1 MDLAEAVWERQSDTV
16 DTRSIDFVVEQLR
29 RCRDLGRKA
38 TLVAGPGCSRT
49 AGIPDARGFADLVRE
64 RFPSAGAPARASV
77 ADCLA
82 SIGPGHAR
90 LLVEDVVAKARVNSA
105 HEAIAELVASG
116 FVDRVLTPNFDD
128 LVLRACAA
136 KGIFPAVYDATVAGS
151 GLELPEPAP
160 SPSIV
165 HLAGQRSGL
174 AFLDHEDAIRLH
186 SERLRPILEQEARR
200 GRPLLGVGASGE
212 AGDPLLA
219 ALSSAGVFE
228 YHLFFVG
235 DGETPLDAEVAAR
248 LFERR
253 TRAVAV
259 TGFSGADAFL
269 TALAG
274 ALCGAAKAPEP
285 PRETNGHAHLAPPA
299 AEPKGKNG
307 TNGHSAAVHSARS
320 LLERVA
326 RETAE
331 IAELEVPAAPEP
343 TPEAEEPAADPA
355 RIDALLER
363 AMALGYQARDAA
375 GNGGA
380 AHADGLFAE
389 ADALFDE
396 AARAE
401 GETGAIALDRWGA
414 VLLERAKA
422 RPAADER
429 DRLFDRAKEKC
440 SAANALRRGRGAY
453 NLACIAALRGRSGE
467 ARDWL
472 EVGAESGGLPERRH
486 LAVDTDLDAVRG
498 EPWFAFVL
506 SRASG

>member
-1 MDLAEAVWERQSDTV
+1 M

-49 AGIPDARGFADLVRE
+49 AGIPDARGFADLVPE
-64 RFPSAGAPARASV
+64 RFPAATAPERASV

-90 LLVEDVVAKARVNSA
+90 LLVEDVVARASVNASHA
-105 HEAIAELVASG
+105 AIAELIAAG

-136 KGIFPAVYDATVAGS
+136 RGVFPAVYDATVAGS

-174 AFLDHEDAIRLH
+174 VLLDHEDAIRGH
-186 SERLRPILEQEARR
+186 AERLAPILGQEARR
-200 GRPLLGVGASGE
+200 GRPVVVVGASGE

-219 ALSSAGVFE
+219 ALASAGVFE

-259 TGFSGADAFL
+259 TGFAGADAFL

-274 ALCGAAKAPEP
+274 ALCGAGTAAEPPREANGHSHPEP
-285 PRETNGHAHLAPPA
+285 PAAEPSQVEKETNGHAAP
-299 AEPKGKNG
+299 
-307 TNGHSAAVHSARS
+307 VHRTRL

-331 IAELEVPAAPEP
+331 IAESAVATAEPEP
-343 TPEAEEPAADPA
+343 ADDSA
-355 RIDALLER
+355 RIEALLDR
-363 AMALGYQARDAA
+363 AMALGYQARDEA

-380 AHADGLFAE
+380 AHAETLFAE
-389 ADALFDE
+389 AEALFDE
-396 AARAE
+396 AARAG

-422 RPAADER
+422 TAAADER
-429 DRLFDRAKEKC
+429 DGLFGRAKEKC
-440 SAANALRRGRGAY
+440 AAANSLRRGRGAY

-506 SRASG
+506 SRATG